1 MKEIKESVTQGV
13 TITLSK
19 KQCPSTPD
27 EQDRMR
33 VIHYASTI
41 GSVMYTTLCTRP
53 DVSYILSA
61 MSKYQSDFGEAHWTI
76 EKNILNYLRRNKC
89 SYYLEVKKSSL

>member
-1 MKEIKESVTQGV
+1 
-13 TITLSK
+13 L
-19 KQCPSTPD
+19 TPD

-33 VIHYASTI
+33 VIPYASTI
-41 GSVMYTTLCTRP
+41 GFIMYTTLCTRP

-76 EKNILNYLRRNKC
+76 VKNILNYLEELSVPSIWR
-89 SYYLEVKKSSL
+89 